1 MDLNYPWCA
10 VTRNC
15 PVFITLSWCSALEAQ
30 LEEQVTL
37 DNIIFWM
44 HKCKLCGC
52 ATHEEQPT
60 NHQVFCVNRRVL
72 FIIFLSK
79 LSQYKTVTQGVLLC
93 LLSHAGIR
101 QQTFNQLF
109 ATYMCFTFHNSTT
122 LLIQCMVCARVP
134 SMSMTSHL
142 ISRAQ
147 GRTTSLLIKLNETEV
162 RWRAERH
169 DSREPSGVS
178 GIEDEAHESMCS
190 PGHCLPLALE
200 QWNLVGVTVPTELTA
215 DDLTDKGDTRLS

>member
-1 MDLNYPWCA
+1 MMRSYKKLPSFYHS
-10 VTRNC
+10 
-15 PVFITLSWCSALEAQ
+15 LLGSALEAQ

-178 GIEDEAHESMCS
+178 GIEFPRTLSSACTRAVKPCRSDGS
-190 PGHCLPLALE
+190 
-200 QWNLVGVTVPTELTA
+200 NR
-215 DDLTDKGDTRLS
+215 TDSWWFNWQRWH